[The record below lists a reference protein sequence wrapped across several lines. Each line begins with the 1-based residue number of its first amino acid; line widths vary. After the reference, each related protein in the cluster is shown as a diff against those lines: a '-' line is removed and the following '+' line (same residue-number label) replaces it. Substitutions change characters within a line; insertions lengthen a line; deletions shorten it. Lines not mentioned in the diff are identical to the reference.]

1 MAREKVLHHQIRN
14 QNKQE
19 EILRRERITLTEKLN
34 KLKDPMYLSDLYTG
48 IEQQEIYLKSLDKE
62 INAIQRQQGKTDAQI
77 TKIQQP
83 SNQNDMNN
91 DYEVHQEKFLVV
103 CKDLAAQEERF
114 KKQQDDIIEFE
125 LKQSKLEQKHRK
137 FMKKKARIEP
147 TLEKAKRA
155 GDFVSQQAVLDRDLK
170 ILSKA

>member
-62 INAIQRQQGKTDAQI
+62 INAIQR
-77 TKIQQP
+77 
-83 SNQNDMNN
+83 
-91 DYEVHQEKFLVV
+91 
-103 CKDLAAQEERF
+103 
-114 KKQQDDIIEFE
+114 
-125 LKQSKLEQKHRK
+125 
-137 FMKKKARIEP
+137 
-147 TLEKAKRA
+147 
-155 GDFVSQQAVLDRDLK
+155 
-170 ILSKA
+170 